1 MKANSKIV
9 AERSYDGFEMGIS
22 GRDILSKLIQSQ
34 KCIYPFDY
42 ALLDGDGYVLTVR
55 DETTLHYLE
64 HRNVVSYEVVFTPP
78 NFVAH
83 LTAKSKYGRMGLSF
97 LNAAK
102 VHSGFVGRL
111 ALELVNLSNNRQ
123 PITIKRGDPLMH
135 IEYITRDGEPSPYAG
150 DYMFQ
155 YMTEDEVSMYKAILK
170 EQFRNLFDHT
180 WLDKISNER
189 VRG

>member
-1 MKANSKIV
+1 MAV
-9 AERSYDGFEMGIS
+9 A
-22 GRDILSKLIQSQ
+22 GRIKLTKLIESY
-34 KCIYPFDY
+34 KCVHPFDY
-42 ALLDGDGYVLTVR
+42 AFLDGDGYVLTVR

-78 NFVAH
+78 NYVSH

-111 ALELVNLSNNRQ
+111 ALELVNLNNTRQ

-135 IEYITRDGEPSPYAG
+135 IEYVSREGEPSPYRG
-150 DYMFQ
+150 NYMFQ
-155 YMTEDEVSMYKAILK
+155 YMSDEEVALYVGILREHFK
-170 EQFRNLFDHT
+170 GLFESAD
-180 WLDKISNER
+180 LEKLAKDRIR
-189 VRG
+189 A